1 MPIDQLTGTPTR
13 GLLGSIRRRDSIRHN
28 GVIKKAAVET
38 RPSFDELK
46 AIEKTRREILLRVSE
61 ADNATCI

>member
-13 GLLGSIRRRDSIRHN
+13 GLLGSISRRDSIRHN
-28 GVIKKAAVET
+28 GVIKKAEET